1 MIHTCFTISEK
12 KNDTGKNTITKQNL
26 LKIVVDLILKYLE
39 LTCYLSSIFRKIS
52 CMKLSWHGRYSMK
65 YEMDAF
71 YGKLTNTITLVKFI
85 LDEFLIV
92 GFIEDHISHG
102 PQ

>member
-1 MIHTCFTISEK
+1 
-12 KNDTGKNTITKQNL
+12 
-26 LKIVVDLILKYLE
+26 
-39 LTCYLSSIFRKIS
+39 
-52 CMKLSWHGRYSMK
+52 MK